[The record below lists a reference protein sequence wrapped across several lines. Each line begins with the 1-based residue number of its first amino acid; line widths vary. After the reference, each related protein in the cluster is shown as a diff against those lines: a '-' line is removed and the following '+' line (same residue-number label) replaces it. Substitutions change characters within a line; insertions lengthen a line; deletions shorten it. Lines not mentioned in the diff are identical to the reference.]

1 MPKYQLLV
9 CDIAGTILK
18 DNNEVASSFRSV
30 FEAQGIDASIAE
42 INRLMGVHKLEA
54 MERILAK
61 YQPKAKKN
69 LAHQMALQF
78 EEQMIAYYRNAPDVA
93 LFSDVESTFE
103 AVRRLGIFIGLN
115 TGFPESIT
123 ETILERTKLR
133 SKGLIDSVVS
143 SDQVPS
149 GRPSPWMIQQLMADL
164 RVKDSRLVIKIGDT
178 PVDILEGRN
187 AECGLVLSTTT
198 GSFTRAELH
207 REEPDGIVDH
217 FSEIL
222 NFLA

>member
-18 DNNEVASSFRSV
+18 DNNEVASSFQSV
-30 FEAQGIDASIAE
+30 FAAQGIDASTAE

-54 MERILAK
+54 MQRILAK
-61 YQPKAKKN
+61 YQPKANKK
-69 LAHQMALQF
+69 LALQMALQF
-78 EEQMIAYYRNAPDVA
+78 EEQMIAYYRSAPNVD
-93 LFSDVESTFE
+93 LFSDVEPTFE
-103 AVRRLGIFIGLN
+103 AIRHLGLFIGLN

-133 SKGLIDSVVS
+133 SKGLIDAVVS
-143 SDQVPS
+143 SDQVPA

-164 RVKDSRLVIKIGDT
+164 RVKNPRFIVKIGDT

-207 REEPDGIVDH
+207 REEPDGIVDR

-222 NFLA
+222 DFLA

>member
-18 DNNEVASSFRSV
+18 DNNEVASSFKSV
-30 FEAQGIDASIAE
+30 FAAQGIDASGAE

-61 YQPKAKKN
+61 YQPKANKK
-69 LAHQMALQF
+69 LALQMALEF
-78 EEQMIAYYRNAPDVA
+78 EKQMIEYYRSAPDVA
-93 LFSDVESTFE
+93 LFFDVESTFE
-103 AVRRLGIFIGLN
+103 AVRRLDIFIGLN

-133 SKGLIDSVVS
+133 SMGLIDAVVS

-164 RVKDSRLVIKIGDT
+164 RVKDARLIVKIGDT
-178 PVDILEGRN
+178 PVDVLEGRN
-187 AECGLVLSTTT
+187 AGCGLVLSTTT
-198 GSFTRAELH
+198 GSFTRMELH
-207 REEPDGIVDH
+207 QEEPDGIVDQ

-222 NFLA
+222 HYLA